1 MKKNIN
7 MKFNPKEEIK
17 NYMEYEYD
25 ELENMLENPQD
36 IETGC
41 EFNCDYCIEQETG
54 LIKEAIRRK
63 ELQDEHIREF
73 GNK

>member
-7 MKFNPKEEIK
+7 MKFDPKEEIK

-25 ELENMLENPQD
+25 ELENMLENHQD

-41 EFNCDYCIEQETG
+41 EFNCDNCIEQKID

-73 GNK
+73 GNN

>member
-1 MKKNIN
+1 MTLQEEKNIE
-7 MKFNPKEEIK
+7 K
-17 NYMEYEYD
+17 YMEYEED
-25 ELENMLENPQD
+25 ELEVLLENPQD

>member
-1 MKKNIN
+1 MTLQEEKNIE
-7 MKFNPKEEIK
+7 K
-17 NYMEYEYD
+17 YMEYEED
-25 ELENMLENPQD
+25 ELEVLLENPQD

-63 ELQDEHIREF
+63 ELQDEHIKEF